1 MHSRSVRIPRRRLFI
16 AALAVVAACG
26 VTDPTGG
33 LPPGDAQLA
42 VLNALPEGT
51 VAALLLDDVPMTV
64 PAGGQRISRVVP
76 AGEHRLEARATGGRI
91 LASAQ
96 FAVGAGGRRTAI
108 IGGSIVGGAAL
119 VVAADTASLPA
130 AGEVKVRIVNSV
142 PGTPA
147 LEAWLAR
154 AGQLVD
160 STARIVSPLAYG
172 ADLRG
177 GLPGYALR
185 GAGSYQVRVT
195 DLVTGTTQAQRVV
208 ALGSGEVWSVVL
220 IRRGDGELELVPIEE
235 T

>member
-1 MHSRSVRIPRRRLFI
+1 MLRRILSA
-16 AALAVVAACG
+16 AALALVAACG

-33 LPPGDAQLA
+33 LPPSDAQLA

-51 VAALLLDDVPMTV
+51 VAALLLDDVQMAV
-64 PAGGQRISRVVP
+64 PASGKRISRVVP

-108 IGGSIVGGAAL
+108 IGGSIVGGVAM
-119 VVAADTASLPA
+119 VVAADTASLPL
-130 AGEVKVRIVNSV
+130 AGEVKVRVINSV
-142 PGTPA
+142 QGTPA
-147 LEAWLAR
+147 LEAWLAQ
-154 AGQLVD
+154 AGQMVD
-160 STARIVSPLAYG
+160 STARLVSPLAYG
-172 ADLRG
+172 ADLSG

-185 GAGSYQVRVT
+185 GAGSYRVRVT
-195 DLVTGTTQAQRVV
+195 DLVSGSTHAERVI

-220 IRRGDGELELVPIEE
+220 IRREDGELELVPIEE

>member
-1 MHSRSVRIPRRRLFI
+1 MPRRILFA
-16 AALAVVAACG
+16 AALALVAACG

-51 VAALLLDDVPMTV
+51 VTALILDDVQMTV
-64 PAGGQRISRVVP
+64 PASGQRISRVVP
-76 AGEHRLEARATGGRI
+76 AGEHRLEARTGGGRI

-108 IGGSIVGGAAL
+108 IGGSVVGGAAM
-119 VVAADTASLPA
+119 VVAADTASLPSS
-130 AGEVKVRIVNSV
+130 GEVKVRIINSV
-142 PGTPA
+142 QGTPA
-147 LEAWLAR
+147 LEAWLAP

-160 STARIVSPLAYG
+160 STARLVSPLAYG

-185 GAGSYQVRVT
+185 GAGSYRIRVT
-195 DLVTGTTQAQRVV
+195 DLVSGSTQTERVM

-220 IRRGDGELELVPIEE
+220 IRRDDGELELIPIEE